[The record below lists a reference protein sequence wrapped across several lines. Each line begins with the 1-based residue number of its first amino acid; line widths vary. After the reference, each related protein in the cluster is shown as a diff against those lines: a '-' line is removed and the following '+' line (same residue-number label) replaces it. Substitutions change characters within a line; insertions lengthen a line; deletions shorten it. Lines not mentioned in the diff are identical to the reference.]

1 MENGH
6 NIETRIGIRVDP
18 SPLGPGL
25 IWLGP
30 ADNWPFGAGAD
41 ICKQSVINLTFDKS
55 SLLQRGGQPPRD
67 LTGLVEELVLTEA
80 EENVW
85 GTQFRSFLKQR
96 DKSLE
101 HALDFVT
108 LSSRLSTVQDQ
119 AK

>member
-1 MENGH
+1 M
-6 NIETRIGIRVDP
+6 
-18 SPLGPGL
+18 
-25 IWLGP
+25 
-30 ADNWPFGAGAD
+30 
-41 ICKQSVINLTFDKS
+41 
-55 SLLQRGGQPPRD
+55 LQRGGQPPRD

-108 LSSRLSTVQDQ
+108 LASRLSTVQDQ

>member
-1 MENGH
+1 M
-6 NIETRIGIRVDP
+6 
-18 SPLGPGL
+18 
-25 IWLGP
+25 
-30 ADNWPFGAGAD
+30 
-41 ICKQSVINLTFDKS
+41 FDKS
-55 SLLQRGGQPPRD
+55 SLLQKGGQPPRD
-67 LTGLVEELVLTEA
+67 LAGLVEELVLTEG

-85 GTQFRSFLKQR
+85 ASQFSSFLRQR